1 MHRFDYEVTLNRSD
15 RVMASSDDEQRSG
28 LAGAAGRAAFF
39 PARTAARAWR
49 DEFESAVDGVLSA
62 PEIAR
67 VIDRALAGPL
77 PDEIARSIVRHRV
90 IERVVAELAS
100 SGELDRLLSAA
111 LATPRTLE
119 LTDRVL
125 ASDATH
131 NAVRQVAASP
141 AVRDAIARQTTGFAE
156 DVLESVR
163 LSAVRLDDRVER
175 AVRRRER
182 AEHTAFAGIVTRA
195 IALAADA
202 AATIGLYLSVVA
214 VVALVSSLV
223 GGLRPQWLVGTLLML
238 GWILIAGGY
247 FVLFWSSAGQT
258 LGMRLLRLRVDSAT
272 GGPPSVGRS
281 ILRMVGLVLAI
292 VVLFVGFV
300 PVLFD
305 ERRRGL
311 PDFLAG
317 TVVMYDDEEV

>member
-1 MHRFDYEVTLNRSD
+1 
-15 RVMASSDDEQRSG
+15 MASSNDQQRSG
-28 LAGAAGRAAFF
+28 LADAAGRAALF

-49 DEFESAVDGVLSA
+49 DQFESAVDEVLSA

-67 VIDRALAGPL
+67 LIDHAFAAPL
-77 PDEIARSIVRHRV
+77 PDEVARSVVRHRV

-111 LATPRTLE
+111 LTSPRALE

-125 ASDATH
+125 ASDATQH
-131 NAVRQVAASP
+131 ALRQLAASP
-141 AVRDAIARQTTGFAE
+141 AVRGAIAKQTTGFAE
-156 DVLESVR
+156 EVLESVR
-163 LSAVRLDDRVER
+163 LSAVQLDNRVEQ
-175 AVRRRER
+175 AVRRRRR
-182 AEHTAFAGIVTRA
+182 AERTPFAGIVTRA
-195 IALAADA
+195 LALAADA

-214 VVALVSSLV
+214 IVALVASLV

-238 GWILIAGGY
+238 GWILTAGGY

-258 LGMRLLRLRVDSAT
+258 PGMRLFRLRVQSAE
-272 GGPPSVGRS
+272 GCHPSWGRS
-281 ILRMVGLVLAI
+281 IARMAGLALSIVL
-292 VVLFVGFV
+292 LFVGFV

-305 ERRRGL
+305 KRRRGL

-317 TVVMYDDEEV
+317 TAVEYDDGELR

>member
-1 MHRFDYEVTLNRSD
+1 
-15 RVMASSDDEQRSG
+15 MAPSDDEQRSG

-49 DEFESAVDGVLSA
+49 DEFESAVDEVLSA

-100 SGELDRLLSAA
+100 SGELDRLLNAA
-111 LATPRTLE
+111 LANPRTLE
-119 LTDRVL
+119 LTDQVL
-125 ASDATH
+125 ASDATQ

-156 DVLESVR
+156 DVVESVR
-163 LSAVRLDDRVER
+163 LSAVQLDDRVER

-182 AEHTAFAGIVTRA
+182 AERTAFAGIVTRA
-195 IALAADA
+195 IALAADS

-258 LGMRLLRLRVDSAT
+258 LGMRLLRLRVQSAT

-281 ILRMVGLVLAI
+281 IVRMVGLVLSI
-292 VVLFVGFV
+292 VLLFVGFV

-311 PDFLAG
+311 ADFLAG
-317 TVVMYDDEEV
+317 TAVKYDDE

>member
-1 MHRFDYEVTLNRSD
+1 MS
-15 RVMASSDDEQRSG
+15 SSDDQQRSG

-49 DEFESAVDGVLSA
+49 DEFESAVDEVLSA

-67 VIDRALAGPL
+67 LIDRALAGPL

-90 IERVVAELAS
+90 IDRVIAELAS
-100 SGELDRLLSAA
+100 SGELERLLTAA
-111 LATPRTLE
+111 LASPRALE

-125 ASDATH
+125 ASDAAGH
-131 NAVRQVAASP
+131 ALQQVAARP
-141 AVRDAIARQTTGFAE
+141 EVRDAIFGQTAGLFE
-156 DVLESVR
+156 DVFGIVR
-163 LSAVRLDDRVER
+163 ASAVQLDDRVER

-182 AEHTAFAGIVTRA
+182 PERRVFAGIVTRA
-195 IALAADA
+195 LALAVDA
-202 AATIGLYLSVVA
+202 AATIGIHLLLVA
-214 VVALVSSLV
+214 VVALVASLV
-223 GGLRPQWLVGTLLML
+223 GGLRPQWLVGMLLVL

-247 FVLFWSSAGQT
+247 FVLFWSTTGQT
-258 LGMRLLRLRVDSAT
+258 PGMRLFHLRVQSA
-272 GGPPSVGRS
+272 GGAAPSVGRS
-281 ILRMVGLVLAI
+281 IVRMVGLVFAI
-292 VVLFVGFV
+292 ALFFVGFV

-317 TVVMYDDEEV
+317 TVVKYEVEQL